1 MSARSFSFEF
11 FPPRS
16 DEAQAQFAAALAE
29 LGPLGPDFF
38 SVTFGAGGT
47 TQDGTPEAIAAILTA
62 GHEAAPH
69 ISCIGTRR
77 ADIRALLGR
86 YDAMG
91 VRRLVALRG
100 DLPSGHRDLGDF
112 RHADELVRFIRSET
126 GDRFTIEVAAYP
138 EFHPEARSAAD
149 DLRRFADKMAAG
161 ADAAITQYFY
171 NLDAYLRFVDE
182 ARALGVTA
190 PIVAGLMPITNY
202 RQLARF
208 SDRCGAE
215 LPRWLR
221 ARLEGF
227 GEDLESLRAFGHDV
241 VLDLGR
247 RLLEAGAP
255 GLHFYT
261 LNRAAPTVRLW
272 QELGLGHR
280 PDR

>member
-1 MSARSFSFEF
+1 MATRSFSLEF

-16 DEAQAQFAAALAE
+16 SDAQAQFDTALAE
-29 LGPLGPDFF
+29 LGALAPDYF
-38 SVTFGAGGT
+38 SVTFGAGGA
-47 TQDGTPEAIAAILTA
+47 TQDGTPEAIGAILAA

-69 ISCIGTRR
+69 ISCIGTRNS
-77 ADIRALLGR
+77 DVRALLER
-86 YDAMG
+86 YAAMG

-112 RHADELVRFIRSET
+112 HHADELVRFIRSET
-126 GDRFTIEVAAYP
+126 ADRFHVEVAGYP
-138 EFHPEARSAAD
+138 EFHPESRSPRD
-149 DLRRFADKMAAG
+149 DLRHFAAKVAAG
-161 ADAAITQYFY
+161 ADGVITQYFY
-171 NLDAYLRFVDE
+171 NVDAYLRFVDD
-182 ARALGVTA
+182 ASALGVTV
-190 PIVAGLMPITNY
+190 PIVPGIMPITNY

-221 ARLEGF
+221 MRLEGF

-241 VLDLGR
+241 VVEMAR

-255 GLHFYT
+255 GLHVYT

-272 QELGLGHR
+272 HDLGLGQHR
-280 PDR
+280 GH